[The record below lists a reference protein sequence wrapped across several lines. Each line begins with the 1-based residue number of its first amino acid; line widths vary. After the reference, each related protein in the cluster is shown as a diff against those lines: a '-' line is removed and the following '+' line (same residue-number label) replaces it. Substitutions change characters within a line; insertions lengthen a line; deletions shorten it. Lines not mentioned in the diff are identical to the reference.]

1 MELLTATVVVCMRNL
16 FGTCQLLII
25 TQIIAFY
32 VVYATGVVIFFNF
45 FFVNTLTHCNM
56 IHKLLLKT
64 EIRRE

>member
-45 FFVNTLTHCNM
+45 FFVNTLTQLQHD
-56 IHKLLLKT
+56 T
-64 EIRRE
+64 